1 MANHTENYSL
11 LSDRELV
18 ERLTATPADE
28 RLHNF
33 FLNNVC
39 RRILRHI
46 SSNIYNHSNDN
57 ELWGEFYEFISR
69 NNWEVLRKW
78 ENKNGASLYTYLAY
92 CATNH
97 FVKEQFKEKKQKEQF
112 ISISSQEIYEQFANI
127 SCEETP
133 DINSGQIWNA
143 FNMLNERDRKILQL
157 LVIDGYSIMEAAP
170 QIWEYIKSKGTL
182 EETDPKRVQCT
193 IAMAKHRAQ
202 LALFNNLKKAEKG
215 IC

>member
-33 FLNNVC
+33 FLNKVC

-57 ELWGEFYEFISR
+57 ELWGEFYEFISK
-69 NNWEVLRKW
+69 NNWEVLRRW

-157 LVIDGYSIMEAAP
+157 LVIDGCSIMEAAP

>member
-202 LALFNNLKKAEKG
+202 LALLNNLKQISKT
-215 IC
+215 

>member
-157 LVIDGYSIMEAAP
+157 LVIDGCSIMEAAP